1 MSETKLQSK
10 SKRFLLGRPSL
21 SASIKL
27 NDDGSVP
34 MEYLNQII
42 MAKQFSQKKHDFKQS
57 RKKPKAPK

>member
-1 MSETKLQSK
+1 
-10 SKRFLLGRPSL
+10 
-21 SASIKL
+21 
-27 NDDGSVP
+27 